1 MNNIKT
7 DILIVGAGA
16 AGIAAALSAS
26 RTNGNVILAEQS
38 GYVGGLITGGL
49 VTLIAGTG
57 NKNSITKEIIRA
69 LGEYGSI
76 RYLNK
81 EPLVHPELFKIVVE
95 QMLYDQNVRLFYY
108 SYAYQVTLDSKRIKK
123 VHFESRGESFTIEP
137 KIVIDCTGD
146 GNIFHY
152 CKEPFSQYSPEDIPV
167 GLIMRMYLADIDKA
181 EEFLDSEKGKELLD
195 ELSIDKFARAA
206 ISSLVWFHINFSE
219 PHFDLNDPEDLSY
232 VEMRLRKKALS
243 VTESLKKNA
252 EGFES
257 SFLLDTAPLIGVRI
271 SRILKGQYILT
282 ESDFY
287 KQKKFKDII
296 ATSVLELD
304 GKKSVNIPYRSLLPR
319 NTENL
324 LVAGR
329 CISTDFFIMSRSVRL
344 ISTCFATGQAAG
356 IAAALML
363 KKGDNNK

>member
-1 MNNIKT
+1 MKNFKT
-7 DILIVGAGA
+7 DILVVGAGA
-16 AGIAAALSAS
+16 AGIAATLSAS
-26 RTNGNVILAEQS
+26 RINKNVILAEQS
-38 GYVGGLITGGL
+38 GYIGGLITGGL

-57 NKNSITKEIIRA
+57 NRNSIVKEIIEA
-69 LGEYGSI
+69 LGKYDKI

-95 QMLYDQNVRLFYY
+95 QMLYDQNVRLFYR
-108 SYAYQVTLDSKRIKK
+108 SYAYHVTLDNKRIEI
-123 VHFESRGESFTIEP
+123 VHFKGRGESFSIEP

-146 GNIFHY
+146 GDIFYY
-152 CKEPFSQYSPEDIPV
+152 CKEPFSQYQPEDIPV
-167 GLIMRMYLADIDKA
+167 GLIMRMYIADIDKA
-181 EEFLDSEKGKELLD
+181 EKFFDGEKGKELLK
-195 ELSIDKFARAA
+195 ELSIDKFAKTAM
-206 ISSLVWFHINFSE
+206 SSVVWFHINFSE

-243 VTESLKKNA
+243 LTESLKKNA

-271 SRILKGQYILT
+271 SRILRGQYILT

-287 KQKKFKDII
+287 KQKKFKDTI

-329 CISTDFFIMSRSVRL
+329 CISTDFFIMSGSVRL